1 MHLLLDAGHADHE
14 EFIEVGGEDRGE
26 IAAFQQRLVFVLGEF
41 EDSLVELQP
50 AEFSVEIAIRGQP
63 ALRPA
68 CGSRLSGL
76 SVSAMCSAIWLRR
89 IAFEGASN
97 VCAMYITLARIWQFS
112 YAACKKF
119 SGCLPFSYGWG
130 VG

>member
-1 MHLLLDAGHADHE
+1 
-14 EFIEVGGEDRGE
+14 
-26 IAAFQQRLVFVLGEF
+26 
-41 EDSLVELQP
+41 
-50 AEFSVEIAIRGQP
+50 
-63 ALRPA
+63 
-68 CGSRLSGL
+68 L

-97 VCAMYITLARIWQFS
+97 VCAMYITLCENMAVF

-119 SGCLPFSYGWG
+119 SGCLPLSYGWG